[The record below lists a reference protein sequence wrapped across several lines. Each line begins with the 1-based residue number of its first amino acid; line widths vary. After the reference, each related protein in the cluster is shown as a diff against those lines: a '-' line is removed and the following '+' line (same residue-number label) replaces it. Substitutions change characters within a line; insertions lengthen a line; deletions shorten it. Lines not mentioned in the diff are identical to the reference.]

1 MIRFGSVCSGIE
13 AASVAWNPIGF
24 QAAWFSEIEQ
34 FPCDLLEQKYPDIP
48 NLGDMTALPERIA
61 SGEVEAPD
69 ILCGGTPCQAFSMAG
84 QRGSLSD
91 PRGRLSLCFVQIF
104 NAIDDR
110 RKANGQQPAVCFW
123 ENVPGV
129 LRTGD
134 NAFGCFLGALAGCD
148 EPIVPEV
155 GRFPAAG
162 AVEGP
167 RRRVA
172 WRVLDA
178 QHFGLAQR
186 RKRVFVVASARGGAD
201 PAEILFERSRLRG
214 DSAPRGTKPEAV
226 APLAPGRAGT
236 DYRARVPVGGR
247 NSDSN
252 FFLRENCP
260 TLTTD
265 GANAGRAQGASC
277 AVIERRSRAFVGEFD
292 ISSYEPAA
300 TASTLTTHC
309 LRPDSRGQ
317 AAAIVEQAPPPNEW
331 LGVRKLTPV
340 ECERLQGFPDNY
352 TRIAFRG
359 RSAENCPDTHRYAA
373 VGNSWAVPVI
383 RWLGARMKT
392 AIEEIQ

>member
-1 MIRFGSVCSGIE
+1 MDNSQPSASGRTCPGSCAQETTPSGASLVHWQDVMNPSSPKWDASPRLVLLKGRDGE
-13 AASVAWNPIGF
+13 LLGESLTLNTSDSPNAASASLLS
-24 QAAWFSEIEQ
+24 QA
-34 FPCDLLEQKYPDIP
+34 LE
-48 NLGDMTALPERIA
+48 
-61 SGEVEAPD
+61 
-69 ILCGGTPCQAFSMAG
+69 
-84 QRGSLSD
+84 
-91 PRGRLSLCFVQIF
+91 
-104 NAIDDR
+104 
-110 RKANGQQPAVCFW
+110 
-123 ENVPGV
+123 
-129 LRTGD
+129 
-134 NAFGCFLGALAGCD
+134 
-148 EPIVPEV
+148 
-155 GRFPAAG
+155 
-162 AVEGP
+162 
-167 RRRVA
+167 
-172 WRVLDA
+172 
-178 QHFGLAQR
+178 
-186 RKRVFVVASARGGAD
+186 GGAD